1 MRTGSFKARYR
12 ARTKRSLCSGKS
24 KTKRN
29 KVRGCKF
36 IKSAKKSYCRKQH
49 SKKVKMSTL

>member
-12 ARTKRSLCSGKS
+12 ARTKRSLCSGKP
-24 KTKRN
+24 KTKCS

-36 IKSAKKSYCRKQH
+36 VKGTKKGYCRKQH
-49 SKKVKMSTL
+49 SKKVKISTL

>member
-24 KTKRN
+24 KTKCN
-29 KVRGCKF
+29 KVRGCKY
-36 IKSAKKSYCRKQH
+36 IKGTKRSYCRKQS
-49 SKKVKMSTL
+49 SKKVKISTL